1 MAISFPFLTEVD
13 PLGSSE
19 GTLDP
24 LGLYRLSD
32 QLASVLVPA
41 VRERMA
47 RIRFLTAMAVGTQ
60 VTFGLSGDPAQRD
73 SSPQLVWEWLIVEA
87 IVRSRL
93 NEVSGTAEHG
103 IPGTVVARK
112 ALNQYDYLDARSY
125 LNSPRIFGFHGVYKR
140 LAVELKLSDMHLGPA
155 CNTQQLVD
163 VWSRGRSRM
172 ASGAAEQISM
182 WQAAVKQSLG
192 GSTPRTRT
200 RNWTAE
206 DRNSLADAFLP
217 SGAGARER
225 RFLRELLLKGGDG
238 ILGALP
244 DVWALQP
251 QFAGDSYT
259 EESLHY
265 ALEARNK
272 AHKPLICAI
281 RAYER
286 FARALQDGFDVLRS
300 NASAI
305 DSNRYRI
312 DRIARDAGFIE
323 CTRQLRMQFM
333 TVCGALE
340 GAQGSSTEWRAQF
353 ERRFRAF
360 EESLS
365 PVNRAIAICELHK
378 QVQSEKST
386 EGKRLWFD
394 FDRVHL
400 HVRQSYRIQR
410 PDLRPETYVHSYRG
424 RAIRRFHQDLT

>member
-1 MAISFPFLTEVD
+1 
-13 PLGSSE
+13 
-19 GTLDP
+19 
-24 LGLYRLSD
+24 
-32 QLASVLVPA
+32 
-41 VRERMA
+41 
-47 RIRFLTAMAVGTQ
+47 
-60 VTFGLSGDPAQRD
+60 
-73 SSPQLVWEWLIVEA
+73 
-87 IVRSRL
+87 
-93 NEVSGTAEHG
+93 
-103 IPGTVVARK
+103 
-112 ALNQYDYLDARSY
+112 
-125 LNSPRIFGFHGVYKR
+125 
-140 LAVELKLSDMHLGPA
+140 
-155 CNTQQLVD
+155 
-163 VWSRGRSRM
+163 
-172 ASGAAEQISM
+172 
-182 WQAAVKQSLG
+182 
-192 GSTPRTRT
+192 
-200 RNWTAE
+200 
-206 DRNSLADAFLP
+206 
-217 SGAGARER
+217 
-225 RFLRELLLKGGDG
+225 LLLKGGDG

-386 EGKRLWFD
+386 EGKR
-394 FDRVHL
+394 
-400 HVRQSYRIQR
+400 
-410 PDLRPETYVHSYRG
+410 
-424 RAIRRFHQDLT
+424 

>member
-24 LGLYRLSD
+24 LGLYQLSD
-32 QLASVLVPA
+32 QLASALVPA

-60 VTFGLSGDPAQRD
+60 VTLGLSGDPAQRD
-73 SSPQLVWEWLIVEA
+73 SSPQLVWEWLVVEA

-172 ASGAAEQISM
+172 ASSAAEQISM

-192 GSTPRTRT
+192 GSTPSTRT

-225 RFLRELLLKGGDG
+225 RFLRDLLLKGGDG

-244 DVWALQP
+244 DLWALQP
-251 QFAGDSYT
+251 QFASDSYT
-259 EESLHY
+259 EESLHH

-281 RAYER
+281 RAYEK
-286 FARALQDGFDVLRS
+286 FARSLQDGFDVLRS

-305 DSNRYRI
+305 DSNRYQI
-312 DRIARDAGFIE
+312 DRIAHDAGFVE

-333 TVCGALE
+333 DVSAALAA
-340 GAQGSSTEWRAQF
+340 AQVSSTAWLSQF
-353 ERRFRAF
+353 KGRFGTF
-360 EESLS
+360 EASLA
-365 PVNRAIAICELHK
+365 PVDLAIAICELHK
-378 QVQSEKST
+378 RVQRDKST
-386 EGKRLWFD
+386 EGKRVWFD
-394 FDRVHL
+394 FDGVHL

-410 PDLRPETYVHSYRG
+410 PELRPETYVHSYRG

>member
-24 LGLYRLSD
+24 LGLYQLSD
-32 QLASVLVPA
+32 QLASALVPA

-60 VTFGLSGDPAQRD
+60 VTLGLSGDPAERD
-73 SSPQLVWEWLIVEA
+73 SSPQLVWEWLVVEA

-163 VWSRGRSRM
+163 VWSRGRSRT

-244 DVWALQP
+244 DLWALQT
-251 QFAGDSYT
+251 QFASDSST
-259 EESLHY
+259 EESLHH

-340 GAQGSSTEWRAQF
+340 GAQVSSTAWLTQF
-353 ERRFRAF
+353 KGRFGTFA
-360 EESLS
+360 ESLA
-365 PVNRAIAICELHK
+365 PVDRAIAICELHK
-378 QVQSEKST
+378 RVQRDKST
-386 EGKRLWFD
+386 EGKRVWFD
-394 FDRVHL
+394 FDGVHL

-410 PDLRPETYVHSYRG
+410 PELRPETYVHSYRG